1 MSTKQRI
8 VLIALSVVV
17 ALVAIALL
25 GPDESSERVDEPGV
39 SAGQTGA
46 AAPSRREPQPTSPE
60 ADSAP
65 PPPTRIVLAGGE
77 PEGGVQEIK
86 VTAGEVV
93 RLVVSSDS
101 PDDIHLHG
109 YDIERDAGPGAPA
122 RFRFEADIEGAFEIE
137 SHVAEDAGL
146 EPLIANLVVE
156 PG

>member
-1 MSTKQRI
+1 VGEVNTRQRI
-8 VLIALSVVV
+8 ILIALSVLVAVV
-17 ALVAIALL
+17 AIVLL
-25 GPDESSERVDEPGV
+25 LPERADDPGV
-39 SAGQTGA
+39 PAGQTGGE
-46 AAPSRREPQPTSPE
+46 APPGEQREPTGTETEP
-60 ADSAP
+60 AP
-65 PPPTRIVLAGGE
+65 PAPRRIAVVGGE
-77 PEGGVQEIK
+77 VKGGVQEIK

-109 YDIERDAGPGAPA
+109 YDIEREAGPGEPA